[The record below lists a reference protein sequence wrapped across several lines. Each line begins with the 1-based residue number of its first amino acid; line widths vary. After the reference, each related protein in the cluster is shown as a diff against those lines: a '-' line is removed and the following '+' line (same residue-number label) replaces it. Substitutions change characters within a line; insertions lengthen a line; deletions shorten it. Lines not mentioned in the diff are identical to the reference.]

1 MRAKVDLIALQRE
14 LAQRI
19 KILRSDTVY
28 LGTPEGERRVQLL
41 AQRQEKVEFIMQN
54 FELIEWLLIR
64 TQISNG
70 PILSIKIKQQ
80 TKLK

>member
-14 LAQRI
+14 LEQRI

-41 AQRQEKVEFIMQN
+41 AQRQEKVEFIMHN
-54 FELIEWLLIR
+54 FELIEWLFNPD
-64 TQISNG
+64 TD
-70 PILSIKIKQQ
+70 IKRADLVHQDKAAN
-80 TKLK
+80 